1 MSSPRL
7 NSVAKKA
14 QRRLVV
20 ARQLAFDQTLGQTVR
35 CGACGNDFTL
45 TLSSYRGIVVR
56 DRVHVE
62 AVRYAC
68 HHCGVEMAVMI
79 DESDVS

>member
-14 QRRLVV
+14 QRQLVK
-20 ARQLAFDQTLGQTVR
+20 ARQLAFEQTLGQTVR
-35 CGACGNDFTL
+35 CDACGEDFTL
-45 TLSSYRGIVVR
+45 TTPCNRGVAIR

-68 HHCGVEMAVMI
+68 PHCGAETAVLI
-79 DESDVS
+79 EPQDAR

>member
-14 QRRLVV
+14 QRQLVK
-20 ARQLAFDQTLGQTVR
+20 ARQLAFDRTLGQTIR
-35 CGACGNDFTL
+35 CGACGDEFTL
-45 TLSSYRGIVVR
+45 TTSSYRGVAVR
-56 DRVHVE
+56 DRVHIE

-68 HHCGVEMAVMI
+68 PHCDAVTAVLI
-79 DESDVS
+79 EGLDAL